1 MSIIPHQKRYLPHEM
16 GTRIHAITL
25 YRSAKDIEFVC
36 RRHKIQKPPSCTGTS
51 VMMVRQNLSLTG
63 RIAPIPYIPEHIPTL
78 SLVFQQRKAPKIQG
92 DIMDSVYGN
101 ASYLIA
107 FISLTSLTN
116 LHFLFSTKKALAAC
130 KPQELSFSQTFS
142 FLLSNRYRFSHSLAV
157 PALLFPAQC
166 QRLRHLP
173 RAAWQASPPFSGCP

>member
-1 MSIIPHQKRYLPHEM
+1 MWDWRDIQKRPNPVEYWLQKTSTKGDPIAISIIPHQKRYLPHEM

-116 LHFLFSTKKALAAC
+116 LHFLFSTKKGLLHVSTTC
-130 KPQELSFSQTFS
+130 SSSF
-142 FLLSNRYRFSHSLAV
+142 
-157 PALLFPAQC
+157 
-166 QRLRHLP
+166 
-173 RAAWQASPPFSGCP
+173 